1 MKEVSGGKEDK
12 FPEKCAY
19 LRRKKK
25 ELLLFVAVSVFCDVS
40 FGFAIWSGWSEEE
53 GLVGMTWFLLLL
65 IAVTDV
71 LVGVVYVKRRKRLE
85 RYKRV
90 YPLEIER
97 EYTYPYRSFTKR
109 YYFKVTCSGARGRIF
124 GITEALYSKKDA
136 LRAEEMFRK
145 EELRVFYDPEAPEG
159 SGGRFIFPD
168 V

>member
-12 FPEKCAY
+12 FPVKCAY
-19 LRRKKK
+19 LRRKKCA
-25 ELLLFVAVSVFCDVS
+25 LLFLAAVTAFCGVFL
-40 FGFAIWSGWSEEE
+40 GFAIGRGEED
-53 GLVGMTWFLLLL
+53 LVGAACLLLLL
-65 IAVTDV
+65 IAATDV

-145 EELRVFYDPEAPEG
+145 EELRVFYDP
-159 SGGRFIFPD
+159 
-168 V
+168 